1 MKNGNLSIGAIK
13 NLVAYDVEGNPVFN
27 FSHLQD
33 ISIEISKSYDTC
45 SICNVN
51 FSALCGDSFSEKAT
65 IKEEEEEKKM
75 KEVYNGNSGMY
86 DSKL

>member
-51 FSALCGDSFSEKAT
+51 FSALYGDSFSEKAT
-65 IKEEEEEKKM
+65 TKEEEKKF
-75 KEVYNGNSGMY
+75 KEVYNGNSSMY

>member
-33 ISIEISKSYDTC
+33 ISIEMSKSYDTY
-45 SICNVN
+45 SVCNVN
-51 FSALCGDSFSEKAT
+51 FSALCGDTFSEKAT
-65 IKEEEEEKKM
+65 TKEEEKRL
-75 KEVYNGNSGMY
+75 KEVYNGNNSMW
-86 DSKL
+86 DS